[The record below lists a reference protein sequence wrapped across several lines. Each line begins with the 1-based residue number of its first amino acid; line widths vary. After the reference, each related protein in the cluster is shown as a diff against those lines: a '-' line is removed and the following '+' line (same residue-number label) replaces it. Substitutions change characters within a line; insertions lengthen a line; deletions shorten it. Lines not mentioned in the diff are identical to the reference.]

1 MNTTDAS
8 SRRPRGRDIGVV
20 LWSAF
25 LAACLASLLFFAVV
39 DPAELRGI
47 GPRLFDDLDREAGY
61 ALGFALFWLTGAVAG
76 ALSVFLIRT
85 SNDEPPQ

>member
-8 SRRPRGRDIGVV
+8 RRPRGKDVGIV

-25 LAACLASLLFFAVV
+25 LAACFASLLFFAAV

-76 ALSVFLIRT
+76 ALSVYLIRT
-85 SNDEPPQ
+85 SRDESPK